1 MTEHAAALEQLS
13 RAISFIHKRGW
24 CPGTGGNFSVASSL
38 DPLQLSITPS
48 SVDKEVVL
56 PQQFIEVDRSGGLL
70 RGSGK
75 PSAETLLHVAI
86 IETRGAGC
94 VLHTHSPWNTA
105 LSAACPPSQRAM
117 NISGF
122 EMLKGLSG
130 VASHEHRETV
140 PILNNSQDMTELGT
154 EVKSALEE
162 SPDCH
167 GFLLRGHGL
176 YTWGT
181 DVFEARRHVEIF
193 EFLFETVGRL
203 HSIGE
208 ADGFFTYS

>member
-1 MTEHAAALEQLS
+1 MTNHPSVLFELS
-13 RAISFIHKRGW
+13 EAISFIHSRGW
-24 CPGTGGNFSVASSL
+24 CPGTGGNFSVVSSL
-38 DPLQLSITPS
+38 SPLRLSITPS
-48 SVDKEVVL
+48 SVDKESVL
-56 PQQFIEVDRSGGLL
+56 PEQFIEVDETGRLL
-70 RGSGK
+70 SGSGK

-86 IETRGAGC
+86 IESRRAGC

-105 LSAACPPSQRAM
+105 LSLACPEDRRSLK
-117 NISGF
+117 IYGL

-130 VASHEHRETV
+130 VATHQHSETV
-140 PILNNSQDMTELGT
+140 PILGNSQDMTALSS
-154 EVKSALEE
+154 EVLSVLSEQPE
-162 SPDCH
+162 CH

-176 YTWGT
+176 YTWGA

-203 HSIGE
+203 KSIGA